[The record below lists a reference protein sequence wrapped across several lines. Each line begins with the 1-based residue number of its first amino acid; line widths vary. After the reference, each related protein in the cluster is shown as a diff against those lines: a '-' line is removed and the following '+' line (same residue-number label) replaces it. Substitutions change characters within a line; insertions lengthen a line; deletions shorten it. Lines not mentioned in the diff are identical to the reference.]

1 MKPRFSV
8 ITVCLNSGEKLR
20 ETVESALGQDFSDFE
35 ILVKDGGSTDGSV
48 DAIEHRYAPAG
59 RSSDQPGQE
68 RAGDA
73 AAPSGQAKAGD
84 ARVRIVRRQDT
95 GIYDAMNQAV
105 SEARGEYLLFM
116 NCGDY
121 FADEKVLGAL
131 DAAIREDG
139 SSGPLRIYYGDRY
152 ARLTGSV
159 EYSAPKITPL
169 VCYRNIPCHQAICYS
184 ASCFERRGYD
194 PKYKVRAD
202 YEHFLWCYFAG
213 KAAFCHVPVTI
224 ASYEGGG
231 YSETKQNAERS
242 AREHAEITRRYMSP
256 FQRFYCRAYLILTLQ
271 PLRHAIATNPR
282 LSGFYNALVRRL
294 YRKR

>member
-1 MKPRFSV
+1 
-8 ITVCLNSGEKLR
+8 L
-20 ETVESALGQDFSDFE
+20 ESALGQDFSNFE

-48 DAIEHRYAPAG
+48 DAIEHRYAPAN
-59 RSSDQPGQE
+59 
-68 RAGDA
+68 
-73 AAPSGQAKAGD
+73 AGD

-294 YRKR
+294 YRKH

>member
-1 MKPRFSV
+1 MKPRFSI

-59 RSSDQPGQE
+59 RTADRPGQE
-68 RAGDA
+68 SAGE
-73 AAPSGQAKAGD
+73 P
-84 ARVRIVRRQDT
+84 RVRIVRRQDT

-139 SSGPLRIYYGDRY
+139 SSQPLRIYYGDRY

-294 YRKR
+294 YRKH